1 MPELSQGS
9 REARTFDAIVVGSGI
24 AGGWAAKELSEK
36 GLKTLVL
43 ERGRK
48 VEHVKDYTTFD
59 KNPWDFRFPGG
70 RTPQAEI
77 DKHYFKQQRTGYTV
91 NDAWNHF
98 FVKDDEHP
106 YTEVN
111 RFDWIRGYH
120 VGGRS
125 ITWGRQSYR
134 HSDLDFTANERDGV
148 GVDWP
153 IRYADLAPWY
163 SYVEKW
169 IGVSGSNE
177 GLPHLPDG
185 DFQPP
190 MDMNVVEKSFK
201 GKVET
206 KYPERRITIGRT
218 AHLTKPTEEQMKL
231 GRGSCQSRNMCMRGC
246 AFGAY
251 FSSNGGTLIAANHT
265 GNMTLQPDAVVTEI
279 LYDPKLNKATGVRV
293 LDANTRQTTE
303 YYAKV
308 LFICA
313 STLNSTWI
321 MMNSKSDRFPNGFGN
336 DSDELGRNVMDHH
349 FLVGA
354 QADVDGYEDRYYI
367 GRRPNG
373 IYIPRFRNLGDGAT
387 KQKDFVRGYGYQG
400 GASRTGWQRLVA
412 EMGFGK
418 EMKEDLEQ
426 PGGWTMGIT
435 AFGEMLPYRDNRI
448 TLNQEVKDIHGLPT
462 LTMDVTIRENEKN
475 MRKDMQASA
484 IEMMETAGFKNV
496 KGFDRTYAPGLGI
509 HEMGTARMGRDAK
522 TSVLNA
528 YNQVHAC
535 RNVYVTDG
543 AAMTSAA
550 CVNPSLTY
558 MALTARAAD
567 HAVASLKRGE
577 L

>member
-48 VEHVKDYTTFD
+48 VEHVKDYTTFAM
-59 KNPWDFRFPGG
+59 NPWDFRFPGG
-70 RTPQAEI
+70 RTPQDEI

-177 GLPHLPDG
+177 GLTHLPDG

-201 GKVET
+201 GKVES

-251 FSSNGGTLIAANHT
+251 FSSNGGTLIAADHT

-279 LYDPKLNKATGVRV
+279 IYDPKLNKATGVRV
-293 LDANTRQTTE
+293 LDANTKQATE

-308 LFICA
+308 IFLCA

-321 MMNSKSDRFPNGFGN
+321 MMNSKSDRFPTGFGN

-373 IYIPRFRNLGDGAT
+373 IYIPRFRNLGDSAT

-418 EMKEDLEQ
+418 EMKEEMEQ

-448 TLNQEVKDIHGLPT
+448 TLNHGVKDIHGLPT

-528 YNQVHAC
+528 YNQVHGC

>member
-1 MPELSQGS
+1 MQDLSQGT

-24 AGGWAAKELSEK
+24 CGGWAAKELCEK

-48 VEHVKDYTTFD
+48 VEHGKDYKTFAM
-59 KNPWDFRFPGG
+59 NPWDFRFPNG
-70 RTPQAEI
+70 RTPQDEI
-77 DKHYFKQQRTGYTV
+77 DKHYPKQARTGYTV
-91 NDAWNHF
+91 NDQWNHW

-134 HSDLDFTANERDGV
+134 WSDLDFEANAKEGV
-148 GVDWP
+148 AIDWP

-163 SYVEKW
+163 DHVERW
-169 IGVSGSNE
+169 MGVSGTNE
-177 GLPHLPDG
+177 GLAQLPDG
-185 DFQPP
+185 VFQPA
-190 MDMNVVEKSFK
+190 MEFNVVEKSFK
-201 GKVET
+201 GKVEG
-206 KYPERRITIGRT
+206 KFPERRVTMGRT
-218 AHLTKPTEEQMKL
+218 AHLTKPTDEQMKI
-231 GRGSCQSRNMCMRGC
+231 GRGTCQTRNLCMRGC
-246 AFGAY
+246 SFGAY
-251 FSSNGGTLIAANHT
+251 FSSNAATLVAADHT
-265 GNMTLQPDAVVTEI
+265 GNMTLQPDAIVTEI
-279 LYDPKLNKATGVRV
+279 IFDAKANKAPGVRV
-293 LDANTRQTTE
+293 KDGNTGAITE

-308 LFICA
+308 LFLNA
-313 STLNSTWI
+313 SALATTWI
-321 MMNSKSDRFPNGFGN
+321 MLNSKSDRFPNGFGN

-349 FLVGA
+349 FLAGA
-354 QADVDGYEDRYYI
+354 QADVDGYEDRYYT
-367 GRRPNG
+367 GRRPTG
-373 IYIPRFRNLGDGAT
+373 IYVPRFRNLGDAGT
-387 KQKDFVRGYGYQG
+387 KQKDFTRGYGYQG
-400 GASRTGWQRLVA
+400 GASRSGWQRLVA

-418 EMKEDLEQ
+418 GLKDEISQ
-426 PGGWTMGIT
+426 PGAWTMGLT
-435 AFGEMLPYRDNRI
+435 GFGEMLPYRDNRVWI
-448 TLNQEVKDIHGLPT
+448 NEAVKDKDGLPT
-462 LTMDVTIRENEKN
+462 LTFDVTIRQNELN

-484 IEMMETAGFKNV
+484 VEMMETAGFKNV
-496 KGFDRTYAPGLGI
+496 RPYDRPYAPGLGI

-528 YNQVHAC
+528 HNQVHAC
-535 RNVYVTDG
+535 TNVYVTDG

-567 HAVASLKRGE
+567 HAVNALKRGE

>member
-43 ERGRK
+43 ERGRS
-48 VEHVKDYTTFD
+48 VEHVKDYTTFAM
-59 KNPWDFRFPGG
+59 NPWDFRFPGG
-70 RTPQAEI
+70 RTPQDEI

-134 HSDLDFTANERDGV
+134 HSDLDFTANAREGI

-169 IGVSGSNE
+169 IGVSGSTE
-177 GLPHLPDG
+177 GLPQLPDG

-190 MDMNVVEKSFK
+190 MDMNVVEKGFK
-201 GKVET
+201 GKVES
-206 KYPERRITIGRT
+206 KFPERRITIGRT
-218 AHLTKPTEEQMKL
+218 AHLTKPTEEQMKI
-231 GRGSCQSRNMCMRGC
+231 GRGTCQSRNMCMRGC

-265 GNMTLQPDAVVTEI
+265 GNMTLQPDSVVTEI
-279 LYDPKLNKATGVRV
+279 TYDPKLNKATGVRV
-293 LDANTRQTTE
+293 LDANTKQTTE

-308 LFICA
+308 IFLCA

-321 MMNSKSDRFPNGFGN
+321 MMNSKSDRFPTGFGN

-354 QADVDGYEDRYYI
+354 QADVEGHEDRYYI

-373 IYIPRFRNLGDGAT
+373 IYIPRFRNLGDDAT
-387 KQKDFVRGYGYQG
+387 RQKDFVRGYGYQG
-400 GASRTGWQRLVA
+400 GASRSGWQRLVA

-418 EMKEDLEQ
+418 DFKEEMGE
-426 PGGWTMGIT
+426 PGPWTMGIT
-435 AFGEMLPYRDNRI
+435 AFGEMLPYRDNRV
-448 TLNQEVKDIHGLPT
+448 TLNHDVKDIHGLPT

-475 MRKDMQASA
+475 MRKDMQSAA
-484 IEMMETAGFKNV
+484 IEMMEAAGFKNV

-509 HEMGTARMGRDAK
+509 HEMGTARMGRDPK

-528 YNQVHAC
+528 YNQVHAV

-543 AAMTSAA
+543 AAMTSTA

-567 HAVASLKRGE
+567 HAVNALKRGE

>member
-1 MPELSQGS
+1 MPQPGQGS

-43 ERGRK
+43 ERGRQ
-48 VEHVKDYTTFD
+48 VEHVKDYTTFAM
-59 KNPWDFRFPGG
+59 NPWDFRFPGG
-70 RTPQAEI
+70 RTPKEEV

-134 HSDLDFTANERDGV
+134 HSDLDFTANEREGI

-153 IRYADLAPWY
+153 IRYNDLAPWY

-169 IGVSGSNE
+169 IGVSGSSE
-177 GLPHLPDG
+177 GLGHLPDG
-185 DFQPP
+185 VFQPP
-190 MDMNVVEKSFK
+190 MEMNVVEKVFK
-201 GKVET
+201 DKVEAR
-206 KYPERRITIGRT
+206 YPERRITIGRT
-218 AHLTKPTEEQMKL
+218 AHLTQPTEEQIKL

-251 FSSNGGTLIAANHT
+251 FSSNGGTLIAASHT
-265 GNMTLQPDAVVTEI
+265 GNMTLQPDSVVTEI
-279 LYDPKLNKATGVRV
+279 IYDAKLNRASGVRV
-293 LDANTRQTTE
+293 LDAKTKQTTE
-303 YYAKV
+303 YYARV
-308 LFICA
+308 IFLCA
-313 STLNSTWI
+313 STLNTTWI

-354 QADVDGYEDRYYI
+354 QADIDGYEDRYYV

-373 IYIPRFRNLGDGAT
+373 IYIPRYRNLGDPRT
-387 KQKDFVRGYGYQG
+387 QQKDFVRGYGYQG

-412 EMGFGK
+412 EMGFGRELK
-418 EMKEDLEQ
+418 EELAQ

-448 TLNQEVKDIHGLPT
+448 TLNHDVKDIHGLPT
-462 LTMDVTIRENEKN
+462 LTMDVTIRDNEKR
-475 MRKDMQASA
+475 MRKDMQSSA
-484 IEMMETAGFKNV
+484 IEMLETAGFKNV

-509 HEMGTARMGRDAK
+509 HEMGTARMGRDAR
-522 TSVLNA
+522 TSVLNS
-528 YNQVHAC
+528 YNQVHGC
-535 RNVYVTDG
+535 PNVYVTDG

-558 MALTARAAD
+558 MALTARAAS
-567 HAVASLKRGE
+567 HAVESLRRNE